1 MKELKT
7 WWEKSSTE
15 NKAYGSYTED
25 KVALYIGGKLYWNVD
40 KKNKIR
46 RKKITSERFSSSVLF
61 FVYTWNVCVLFINM
75 MEYVNKLLNYLKTI
89 AICSIVSD

>member
-40 KKNKIR
+40 KNKIR
-46 RKKITSERFSSSVLF
+46 REKITSERFSSSACFLF
-61 FVYTWNVCVLFINM
+61 FVFCLHMKRMRTFH
-75 MEYVNKLLNYLKTI
+75 
-89 AICSIVSD
+89 

>member
-46 RKKITSERFSSSVLF
+46 RKKITSERFSSSACFFLF
-61 FVYTWNVCVLFINM
+61 THETYAYFH
-75 MEYVNKLLNYLKTI
+75 
-89 AICSIVSD
+89 